1 MSIAGAPAWEETMK
15 RLVVVAAIFAGLV
28 PLAACAQWAPKMPI
42 RIVVPF
48 APGGPTDITARHLA
62 RKLSEVLGQPVI
74 VDNRGGANG
83 MIGAEIVAKSKPDGY
98 TLLMPTSS
106 TMAIN
111 PAVYEKM
118 PYDPVKDFAPITPV
132 VAAPVLLFV
141 TPSLPARSVKELIA
155 IAKARPG
162 ELVFASSGAGSNTHI
177 ALELFR
183 DQAGIKVVH
192 VPYKGAGPAV
202 TDVIGG
208 QAQAMFADLP
218 VLTPF
223 LRSGRLRALA
233 VAGFDRTPLFPDI
246 PAMKELGFPRFN
258 ARQWYAVFAPAGTPR
273 EIVMRLNEVI
283 RQSVA
288 APDLRDRLTEIGA
301 DIFTLSPEEFA
312 AFVKSEIERWRVIV
326 RKYGIVLEP

>member
-1 MSIAGAPAWEETMK
+1 MKISIYMRCIA
-15 RLVVVAAIFAGLV
+15 LVSGLF
-28 PLAACAQWAPKMPI
+28 ACAAHAADAPWMPKMPI
-42 RIVVPF
+42 RVVVPF

-62 RKLSEVLGQPVI
+62 KKLTERLAQPVV
-74 VDNRGGANG
+74 VDNRAGANG
-83 MIGAEIVAKSKPDGY
+83 MIGAELVARAKPDGY

-118 PYDPVKDFAPITPV
+118 AYDPIRDFAPVTPV
-132 VAAPVLLFV
+132 VGAPVMMVV
-141 TPSLPARSVKELIA
+141 TPSFPAKTVKELIA

-162 ELVFASSGAGSNTHI
+162 EVVFASSGAGSNLHL

-183 DQAGIKVVH
+183 DQAGIKITH

-208 QAQAMFADLP
+208 QAQGMFADLP

-223 LRSGRLRALA
+223 IKAGRLRALA
-233 VAGFDRTPLFPDI
+233 VAGFDRTPMFPQV
-246 PAMKELGFPRFN
+246 PSMKELGYPRFN
-258 ARQWYAVFAPAGTPR
+258 ARQWYGLFAPAGTPR
-273 EIVMRLNEVI
+273 EIVMKLNESI
-283 RQSVA
+283 RQAVA
-288 APDLRDRLTEIGA
+288 SPEVRDRYAEIGA
-301 DIFTLSPEEFA
+301 DVFVSSPEEFG
-312 AFVKSEIERWRVIV
+312 AFVKTEIDRWHEIV

>member
-1 MSIAGAPAWEETMK
+1 MRRPVVIAA
-15 RLVVVAAIFAGLV
+15 VFAGLV
-28 PLAACAQWAPKMPI
+28 PLAAPAQWTPKAPI

-48 APGGPTDITARHLA
+48 AAGGPTDITARHLA
-62 RKLSEVLGQPVI
+62 RKLTELLGQSVI

-83 MIGAEIVAKSKPDGY
+83 MIGAELVAKSKPDGY

-111 PAVYEKM
+111 PAVYEKL
-118 PYDPVKDFAPITPV
+118 PYDPQKDFAPVTPV

-141 TPSLPARSVKELIA
+141 NPSLPVKNVKELIA
-155 IAKARPG
+155 LAKARPG
-162 ELVFASSGAGSNTHI
+162 ELVFASTGAGSNTHI

-183 DQAGIKVVH
+183 DQAGIKVTH

-202 TDVIGG
+202 TDMIGG

-218 VLTPF
+218 VLTPH
-223 LRSGRLRALA
+223 LKGGRLRALA

-246 PAMKELGFPRFN
+246 PALKELGFPRFN
-258 ARQWYAVFAPAGTPR
+258 ARQWYGVFAPAGTPR
-273 EIVMRLNEVI
+273 EIVVRLNEVI
-283 RQSVA
+283 RQAVT
-288 APDLRDRLTEIGA
+288 APDVRDRLAAIGA

-312 AFVKSEIERWRVIV
+312 AFVKDEIERWHAIV
-326 RKYGIVLEP
+326 KKYGIVLEP